1 MQLVGTRARDHRGD
15 RVSGLGAADPCRWA
29 SVRRLDPVAAA
40 QAPGAH
46 GGRWRVGPGRGARL
60 STSPFPR
67 TALRTRRASH
77 PGTGLSTRP
86 VTNSGFALWWGVVA
100 CRGDRLAGLRLG
112 REHRRLLPFQGAA
125 ADAHL
130 EPTVL
135 ACRPAGRVS
144 SLLHHT
150 DLPGIPGH
158 GVRAARAAR
167 TAYGHRDAG
176 RGTAGRGVAPR
187 AGAPLLRGCALV
199 GRCPWPASVRS
210 DRGLAGGPGRAHLPG
225 RG

>member
-46 GGRWRVGPGRGARL
+46 GGRWRGGPGRGARL

-86 VTNSGFALWWGVVA
+86 ATKQTVV
-100 CRGDRLAGLRLG
+100 LPLG
-112 REHRRLLPFQGAA
+112 SAVPDLDCPIGTPVFTGGSCPT
-125 ADAHL
+125 DA
-130 EPTVL
+130 
-135 ACRPAGRVS
+135 
-144 SLLHHT
+144 
-150 DLPGIPGH
+150 
-158 GVRAARAAR
+158 
-167 TAYGHRDAG
+167 
-176 RGTAGRGVAPR
+176 
-187 AGAPLLRGCALV
+187 
-199 GRCPWPASVRS
+199 
-210 DRGLAGGPGRAHLPG
+210 
-225 RG
+225 